1 MSKVRKLKF
10 EDNKFVSCNEELMT
24 DNEGYKGVWCTNEKN
39 GKYFLRVGENV
50 LQARERA
57 EKNTLGQ
64 TNVQIKNMSIQEKMS
79 KVKIDFNKDNIFP
92 ELNEED
98 LIKIGVKV
106 NKPVLLKKNI
116 IDRNA
121 IRHSDLSPKD
131 CELIISQAL
140 YSKNKTII
148 PGKYKDKPNY
158 YNFTKEVRISKKDGS
173 DIYGVVLLDVDN
185 KKDNFEIVH
194 WLFISN
200 KGIKNI

>member
-1 MSKVRKLKF
+1 M
-10 EDNKFVSCNEELMT
+10 
-24 DNEGYKGVWCTNEKN
+24 
-39 GKYFLRVGENV
+39 
-50 LQARERA
+50 
-57 EKNTLGQ
+57 
-64 TNVQIKNMSIQEKMS
+64 QIKNMSIEEKMS

-98 LIKIGVKV
+98 LIKIGIKV

-121 IRHSDLSPKD
+121 IRHSDLSPED

-140 YSKNKTII
+140 YSKNKKII

-185 KKDNFEIVH
+185 TKDNFEIVH